1 MSKRKAK
8 AANLDEAR
16 SGWDVK
22 PSIVSMRTS
31 NPIRKIVDKMICAP
45 NPLKEKVSLSIGD
58 PTVFGNFKCPDH
70 FHDTLN
76 EMSRSLK
83 YNGYP
88 PAPGYP
94 DARKSVAETHTSES
108 APLEMKDVF
117 LTSGCSHAL
126 EMAFAALADEG
137 MNVLLPKPGF
147 SLYKT
152 ICDSKG
158 IEVRMYNLVP
168 ERNWEMDLE
177 QMETLIDSK
186 TACVLVNNPSNPC
199 GSVFSASHLTDFL
212 AVCERHFL
220 PVISDEIYENMAFE
234 KGSFVPLANLS
245 TEVPILTTGG
255 LAKQYM
261 APGWRIGWVL
271 IHDRHDRFKQVR
283 VGLDQLAT
291 IILGPNSLLQACTAT
306 VVKDTPQEYYDGVL
320 NLLKHNAE
328 YCLKRAKAIEG
339 VTPITPQG
347 AMYMMCKLD
356 IENMDVEDDVDF
368 CKKMLAEESVAL
380 LPGSCFGADNYFRV
394 VVCPPEDKLCAA
406 WDRITEFCARHKTR

>member
-1 MSKRKAK
+1 
-8 AANLDEAR
+8 
-16 SGWDVK
+16 
-22 PSIVSMRTS
+22 
-31 NPIRKIVDKMICAP
+31 
-45 NPLKEKVSLSIGD
+45 
-58 PTVFGNFKCPDH
+58 
-70 FHDTLN
+70 
-76 EMSRSLK
+76 
-83 YNGYP
+83 
-88 PAPGYP
+88 
-94 DARKSVAETHTSES
+94 
-108 APLEMKDVF
+108 
-117 LTSGCSHAL
+117 
-126 EMAFAALADEG
+126 
-137 MNVLLPKPGF
+137 
-147 SLYKT
+147 
-152 ICDSKG
+152 
-158 IEVRMYNLVP
+158 
-168 ERNWEMDLE
+168 
-177 QMETLIDSK
+177 METLIDSK